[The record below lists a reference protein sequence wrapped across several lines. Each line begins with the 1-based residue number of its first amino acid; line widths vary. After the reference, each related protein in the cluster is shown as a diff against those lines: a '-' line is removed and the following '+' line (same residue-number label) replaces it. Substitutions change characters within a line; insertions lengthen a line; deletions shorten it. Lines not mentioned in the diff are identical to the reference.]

1 MNIFFLLNSKFLY
14 RNNLMY
20 IICFIHIFMG
30 EVALRQFSS
39 RDIYKFVAIDI
50 LCYIILFYCI
60 ILLFQILN
68 QLLSE

>member
-1 MNIFFLLNSKFLY
+1 MKYTKNKFKK
-14 RNNLMY
+14 
-20 IICFIHIFMG
+20 IG
-30 EVALRQFSS
+30 EVALRKFS

-68 QLLSE
+68 